1 VSPSIHAGSASSSVR
16 SSSLWISSATG
27 ASVTR
32 SVAGGGG
39 PLDAAP
45 GLARVLWTARRPR
58 CPAAHS
64 WRFLRAHRHGAR
76 MWGSAPP
83 STPTAPRRQRCCWN
97 NHRRRRFQLL
107 GQAQPGSY
115 ASVYAVANAPPAP
128 AEQIVRSILPALRG
142 WRVCLPAARA
152 AGIPLSVHH
161 QIGHL
166 AAIDKQHIAS
176 AGSCDSSSVT
186 STRRP
191 ASTAVYT
198 SHY

>member
-1 VSPSIHAGSASSSVR
+1 M
-16 SSSLWISSATG
+16 
-27 ASVTR
+27 
-32 SVAGGGG
+32 
-39 PLDAAP
+39 DAAP
-45 GLARVLWTARRPR
+45 GLARVLWTARRPVP
-58 CPAAHS
+58 CALEIPA
-64 WRFLRAHRHGAR
+64 RPPPAR
-76 MWGSAPP
+76 TCRGSAPP
-83 STPTAPRRQRCCWN
+83 STPTTPRRQRCCWN

-107 GQAQPGSY
+107 GQAQPSSY

-176 AGSCDSSSVT
+176 VSAARELRQRARHYELRDRVHGISSICSLSSQQLIRSCIRRMMISLARCDAYIR
-186 STRRP
+186 TRADHG
-191 ASTAVYT
+191 ASAAL
-198 SHY
+198 